1 MLLQILTPRH
11 CTVTRDRSA
20 DGPPPCPASH
30 PRRTILI
37 FPWCALFIMLG
48 WFHWPP
54 FFACATFSSR
64 SIYAFLPPPS
74 TFSQAKDDVLSQFH
88 LSFAG
93 SGGGGGGG
101 GADGDDD
108 EEGPLHP
115 SDIVVPSFSIA
126 APGAKA
132 LLTDASLRL
141 RKGRRYALVGN
152 NGSGKS
158 TLLRFLAQRPCRL
171 PVPKALDLLLVE
183 QETAASDV
191 PIVQQVSRLPSHFT
205 SLGTLPPYSPI
216 LCQCQW
222 LFHSSWHAQRRHSKH
237 RSKWPSDAMV
247 SDLRR
252 CSRQTQHGPR

>member
-1 MLLQILTPRH
+1 M
-11 CTVTRDRSA
+11 SA
-20 DGPPPCPASH
+20 
-30 PRRTILI
+30 
-37 FPWCALFIMLG
+37 
-48 WFHWPP
+48 WFLWSA
-54 FFACATFSSR
+54 FFACTIANFYSR
-64 SIYAFLPPPS
+64 SIHAFLPPPS
-74 TFSQAKDDVLSQFH
+74 TLSQAKDDALSQFH

-93 SGGGGGGG
+93 SSGGGGG

-171 PVPKALDLLLVE
+171 PVPKTLDLLLVE

-191 PIVQQVSRLPSHFT
+191 PIVQQVSRLPFHFT
-205 SLGTLPPYSPI
+205 SLGARPPYSPI

-222 LFHSSWHAQRRHSKH
+222 LFHSSWHAKATFETSI
-237 RSKWPSDAMV
+237 
-247 SDLRR
+247 
-252 CSRQTQHGPR
+252 QTAL